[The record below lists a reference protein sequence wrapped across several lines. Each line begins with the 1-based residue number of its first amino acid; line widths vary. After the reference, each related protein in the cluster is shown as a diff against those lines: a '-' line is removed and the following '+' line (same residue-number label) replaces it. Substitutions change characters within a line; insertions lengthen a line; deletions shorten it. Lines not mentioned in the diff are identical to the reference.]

1 MIKKTYFCTMRKII
15 LILTTLFI
23 LSGCEKYVTNIS
35 DLSLSGKYVV
45 SKLDITNVD
54 QNQTKDSLY
63 TIGSTYYNPILPHP
77 FDTIKI
83 NRFYLHLDY
92 NTVRMK
98 LLGVTQDGR
107 DIWQYGVSP
116 NQIFYRIFGNTAYH
130 YGYLQFDYITK
141 DSSSRM
147 LTFFIEDDGLENL
160 QLKSSGA
167 WFRGKFG
174 EKQVMT
180 LYLTRVGP

>member
-1 MIKKTYFCTMRKII
+1 MKKII
-15 LILTTLFI
+15 LFCLIGFLFI
-23 LSGCEKYVTNIS
+23 SCEKYVTNNS

-54 QNQTKDSLY
+54 QSQTRDSLY
-63 TIGSTYYNPILPHP
+63 LLGSVYYNSILPHP

-83 NRFYLHLDY
+83 NRFYIHLDY
-92 NTVRMK
+92 NTIRMN
-98 LLGVTQDGR
+98 LLGVTQAGR

-116 NQIFYRIFGNTAYH
+116 NEIFYRVFGNTAYH
-130 YGYLQFDYITK
+130 YGYIQFDYITR
-141 DSSSRM
+141 DNSSRTI
-147 LTFFIEDDGLENL
+147 TFFIEEDGIENL

-167 WFRGKFG
+167 WFSGKFG
-174 EKQVMT
+174 QKQVMT